1 MIIHKCDIC
10 KKICEDNK
18 FTTIQV
24 PINKYTYLME
34 NGVKIDKIKSP
45 TEHSYLEI
53 CYSCASLIAD
63 FLDSLGVSS

>member
-24 PINKYTYLME
+24 PIINKYICTMS
-34 NGVKIDKIKSP
+34 NGEITRIKPPAKI
-45 TEHSYLEI
+45 SYLEI
-53 CYSCASLIAD
+53 CDSCASLIAD